1 MLVIGTDAYR
11 FSFQSMPDTCQN
23 RIMQDAVTTLLT
35 KTTLK
40 GDSNTIFSR
49 ESTQQQRNQLGLRMS
64 IVDHTNQ
71 LNFCSGLLFYLNCLI
86 WATFF

>member
-11 FSFQSMPDTCQN
+11 FSFQSILDTCQH

-35 KTTLK
+35 KTILK
-40 GDSNTIFSR
+40 GDINTIFSR
-49 ESTQQQRNQLGLRMS
+49 ESTQQQRIQLGLRMS

-71 LNFCSGLLFYLNCLI
+71 LNFCSALLFY
-86 WATFF
+86 